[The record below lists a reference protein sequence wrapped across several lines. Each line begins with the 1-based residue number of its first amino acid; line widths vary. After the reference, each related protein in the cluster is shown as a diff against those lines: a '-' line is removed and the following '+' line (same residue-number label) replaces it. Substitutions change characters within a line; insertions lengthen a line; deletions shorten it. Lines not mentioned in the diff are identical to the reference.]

1 MFAQS
6 A

>member
-6 A
+6 